1 MYNGIVEDNFNVP
14 PLTPEEEVLRTQAV
28 EKFNK
33 VMETKPSRQVIKK
46 FLNDKAMAYLRQ
58 TSLQTLTRKQRRQA
72 ARQVSNRIAVKA
84 LAGEDIFDAGI

>member
-1 MYNGIVEDNFNVP
+1 MYNKGVEED
-14 PLTPEEEVLRTQAV
+14 TRTQAI
-28 EKFNK
+28 EDFKK
-33 VMETKPSRQVIKK
+33 VIATKPGRQQMRR

>member
-1 MYNGIVEDNFNVP
+1 MYNKGVEED
-14 PLTPEEEVLRTQAV
+14 TRTQAI
-28 EKFNK
+28 EDFKK
-33 VMETKPSRQVIKK
+33 AIATKPGRQQMRR